1 MKLKYILLTVALAL
15 PFAASAADHRNAIDE
30 LCTEDVNFAE
40 QQYSLMLDKVGR
52 TGRVVNPK
60 TIDKMSRLVTIPIDD
75 WCSGFFA
82 GSMWY
87 LYRLT
92 DDKQWE
98 RQARR
103 YTELLDSIQYLT
115 WHHDVGFIIG
125 SSYLNGYRVN
135 PSKAYKKVIVQT
147 AKSLCTRYRPG
158 AKIIQSWNT
167 DRGWQSQRGWSCPV
181 IIDNMMNLELL
192 FEATRLSGDSTYW
205 HIAVN
210 HANTTLAHQFR
221 PDGSCFHVVDY
232 DPATGKVLHRQTAQG
247 YADNSTWARG
257 QAWAVYGFTVCYRYT
272 HDKRYLDQAVRTL
285 KMLMTHPNMPD
296 DLVPYWDLNAPNIP
310 NEPRDASTAACIASA
325 LYEMEGYLPGNGY
338 ANLANRLLVS
348 LSSPAYRAELG
359 KNGCFLLMHSV
370 GSIPHNSEIDVPLN
384 YADYYFLEAL
394 LRRQQL
400 ISVVAGLV
408 PATNRRTTDYQTA
421 QP

>member
-52 TGRVVNPK
+52 SGRIVNPK

-115 WHHDVGFIIG
+115 WHHDVGFMIG

-192 FEATRLSGDSTYW
+192 FEATRLSPPTGTSPSTTPTRRSP
-205 HIAVN
+205 ISSAPM
-210 HANTTLAHQFR
+210 AA
-221 PDGSCFHVVDY
+221 
-232 DPATGKVLHRQTAQG
+232 A
-247 YADNSTWARG
+247 STWSTTTPPR
-257 QAWAVYGFTVCYRYT
+257 
-272 HDKRYLDQAVRTL
+272 VRC
-285 KMLMTHPNMPD
+285 
-296 DLVPYWDLNAPNIP
+296 
-310 NEPRDASTAACIASA
+310 STARRRRAMPTTAHGRVVRRGPSMAS
-325 LYEMEGYLPGNGY
+325 P
-338 ANLANRLLVS
+338 
-348 LSSPAYRAELG
+348 
-359 KNGCFLLMHSV
+359 SV
-370 GSIPHNSEIDVPLN
+370 TATPTT
-384 YADYYFLEAL
+384 
-394 LRRQQL
+394 
-400 ISVVAGLV
+400 SVTSTRPCA
-408 PATNRRTTDYQTA
+408 R
-421 QP
+421 